1 MELTDV
7 LALSRDG
14 KVTIGTPTVDGVKVR
29 AELQQQ
35 VKGDK
40 IIVFRYKP
48 KVRYR
53 CKIGHRQLYTRL
65 EIDRIVG
72 PGTSEGEVSDS
83 GS

>member
-1 MELTDV
+1 MAT
-7 LALSRDG
+7 SRG
-14 KVTIGTPTVDGVKVR
+14 
-29 AELQQQ
+29 QS
-35 VKGDK
+35 KGDK

-53 CKIGHRQLYTRL
+53 RKTGHRQLYTRL
-65 EIDRIVG
+65 EIGRIVG